1 MYHRLKAEI
10 ANANLTA
17 AKLAVHIGVTE
28 KTMRCKLNGE
38 VEFSWS
44 EVLKIR
50 NIVAPHLTLEKLFV
64 TNNNAE

>member
-10 ANANLTA
+10 ANANLTVE
-17 AKLAVHIGVTE
+17 KLALHIGVTE
-28 KTMRCKLNGE
+28 KTMGRKLNGE

-50 NIVAPHLTLEKLFV
+50 NIVAPHLTLEKLF
-64 TNNNAE
+64 ARSHDAR